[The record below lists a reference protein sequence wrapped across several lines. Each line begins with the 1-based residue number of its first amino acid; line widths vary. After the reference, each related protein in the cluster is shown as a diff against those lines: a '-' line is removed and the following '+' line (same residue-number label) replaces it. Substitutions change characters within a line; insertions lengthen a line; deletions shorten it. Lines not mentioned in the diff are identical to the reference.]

1 MLGSPHQWI
10 RRSMSLWINMISLA
24 AVHSNNKGSQTKGK
38 MIPTNQDVKGSYS
51 KDKRALCSFVMKT
64 VPNILQKDMGP

>member
-1 MLGSPHQWI
+1 
-10 RRSMSLWINMISLA
+10 MISLA
-24 AVHSNNKGSQTKGK
+24 AVHSNNKASQTKGK

-51 KDKRALCSFVMKT
+51 TDKQALCSFVMTK